1 MKRFRITRKTI
12 GHTLKV
18 IIMRRVFVASFLLF
32 GLPQWA
38 GALDDSSKQKLT
50 IQDVLDIQRLDRA
63 TLSPD
68 GDWVAVVIQRPARAG
83 EVYGRN
89 SYEIDPSRSDIVL
102 VSTKTGER
110 RAITSGAERAAGFW
124 CATWSPDGQKLAML
138 STQPDESEPR
148 GGNNVRVYVW
158 ERASGQLIRSTQEGV
173 PTQMRY
179 GGPWQ
184 RLDFRGGIGGGTAT
198 HKCSEGEENA
208 PFLWLDNERLLV
220 ATLPPGQTSA
230 LLDRYARPSRVGS
243 KDFQNIQGGEIATGR
258 AAGSGLATQSA
269 DEVENKMILK
279 SVDAGNGKTQSISSV
294 PTHPFRGTLTVTV
307 APDGRHLSILTS
319 VKTLEPREGSS
330 FPNTQDDN
338 WTVENRFGFVK
349 IAPNSDVEWV
359 KLPKAVRFA
368 LALYEWSP
376 DSKHVVLRGRGDQ
389 FSDKTSLFVVPAGR
403 GKIAQLTSQLKEAH
417 RFEDSFPVLW
427 TDARHVIARLPG
439 PADNAR
445 NDWWQIDLAGR
456 RVNVT
461 KQLPLPPSA
470 FQRGQSGELLALA
483 SDTLL
488 KFDPK
493 SRAMLEVTKVQK
505 GYSLSWPRDNGLPTD
520 KFLMSRENDRVTY
533 LQSMTTGGKPG
544 PDIKAP
550 SGNILDLNTKKQT
563 VLTLKRDN
571 DGDILR
577 STNMDAQTSQDVIHL
592 NNHLAKRR
600 WGQKQLI
607 EYNGFGGKPRKAV
620 VILPPDYQ
628 PGRRYPTLL
637 WVYWGYEVRSL
648 DGDYSTDR
656 FMPGFYNLHL
666 YAAQGYVVVVPSM
679 PAPPSADT
687 KDSLLNLSADVL
699 PAVDHLIKAGITDE
713 NRVGIFGQ
721 SSGGYTVAALLTQT
735 DRFKAGVAIA
745 GLTDLSSF
753 AGEFDPMA
761 KGYPGIEHEKSVNAD
776 ISRRF
781 GLSGSPSKDVE
792 SYALLSPLTYVDRV
806 KTPLL
811 LLHGDL
817 DIRGSSTQAERFFQA
832 MYSSGQT
839 AQIVRYGGESHSIA
853 QSPANIRDVF
863 SRTIEWFNKYLD

>member
-18 IIMRRVFVASFLLF
+18 IIIRRVFVATFLLF

-38 GALDDSSKQKLT
+38 GALDDSSKQNLT

-68 GDWVAVVIQRPARAG
+68 GDWAAVVIQRPARAG

-110 RAITSGAERAAGFW
+110 RAITNGAEKAAGYW
-124 CATWSPDGQKLAML
+124 CATWSPDGHRLAML
-138 STQPDESEPR
+138 STQPDGSEAR

-158 ERASGQLIRSTQEGV
+158 ERASGKLTRTTQDGV

-198 HKCSEGEENA
+198 HKCSDGEENA
-208 PFLWLDNERLLV
+208 PFLWLDNERMIV
-220 ATLPPGQTSA
+220 ATLPPRQTSA

-243 KDFQNIQGGEIATGR
+243 NDFQNIQGGEIATGR
-258 AAGSGLATQSA
+258 VAGSGLATQSA
-269 DEVENKMILK
+269 DEAENQVILK
-279 SVDAGNGKTQSISSV
+279 AINVANGDAQAISSV
-294 PTHPFRGTLTVTV
+294 PTHPFRGALTVTV
-307 APDGRHLSILTS
+307 APNGERLSILTS
-319 VKTLEPREGSS
+319 VKTLQPQEGFS
-330 FPNTQDDN
+330 FPNAMDDI
-338 WTVENRFGFVK
+338 WTTKNRFGFVK
-349 IAPNSDVEWV
+349 IAPNSNVQWV
-359 KLPKAVRFA
+359 KLPKDAQYP

-376 DSKHVVLRGRGDQ
+376 DSKHVVMRGRADQ
-389 FSDKTSLFVVPAGR
+389 FSDKTSLFVVPAGA
-403 GKIAQLTSQLKEAH
+403 GKIIQLTPQLKEAH
-417 RFEDSFPVLW
+417 RYEDSFPVLW

-445 NDWWQIDLAGR
+445 NDWWQIDLTGR

-470 FQRGQSGELLALA
+470 FQRGQSGELFAFA
-483 SDTLL
+483 SETLL
-488 KFDPK
+488 KLDSK
-493 SRAMLEVTKVQK
+493 LRAMLQVTKVLK
-505 GYSLSWPRDNGLPTD
+505 GYVLSLPRDNGLPTD
-520 KFLMSRENDRVTY
+520 TFLLSRENDGVTY
-533 LQSMTTGGKPG
+533 FQSMTADGKAG
-544 PDIKAP
+544 PEIKAP
-550 SGNILDLNTKKQT
+550 SGNILDFNRSKQT
-563 VLTLKRDN
+563 LLTLKRDT

-577 STNMDAQTSQDVIHL
+577 STDMDAQTSQDLIHL
-592 NNHLAKRR
+592 NGHLAKRD

-648 DGDYSTDR
+648 EGDYSSDR
-656 FMPGFYNLHL
+656 HMPGFYNLHL

-679 PAPPSADT
+679 PAPPSAET

-699 PAVDHLIKAGITDE
+699 PAVDHLIDAGITDE

-745 GLTDLSSF
+745 GLTDLNSF

-781 GLSGSPSKDVE
+781 GLSGSPSKDTE

-811 LLHGDL
+811 LMHGEL

-832 MYSSGQT
+832 MYSSGKT

-863 SRTIEWFNKYLD
+863 SRTVEWFEKYLD